1 MKKTLL
7 RSLSLCLCL
16 AFYLNPA
23 FCQNK
28 LSLSRIQ
35 TLSDSL
41 YAAKQYAFAANYYAQ
56 RVEKSDFPN
65 QKAGAYYN
73 MACCLSLQG
82 KTDSALLILKKAVKA
97 GYNKKTTLLE
107 DTDLSPLHSLPQW
120 NALLKSIREPKK
132 VLNTDPTKARFITTD
147 VHHFYEAYDKAIKD
161 TAHFK
166 QTIKKLYF
174 DRATAGMNDYMG
186 DKVSSIDYF
195 VEHVRNRPAF
205 YAAIRN
211 TTMKTDTYKPAFL
224 ASFVKMK
231 SLYDEAKFP
240 DIYFIIGAFTSGG
253 TATNLGLLLG
263 VNQVAGDSKVPLHE
277 LSVKQRTRL
286 GDIKAVPD
294 LLAHELIHFQQDG
307 MKNDTTTLSYAIK
320 EGMADFIGELIS
332 GNTANPALHSW
343 AKGKEKQTWARFTKD
358 MYYNCYSNW
367 IANSQNATPDNP
379 ADQGYWI
386 GYQIC
391 KSYYEQNTDKKQ
403 AIHDM
408 LHIQDYK
415 TFLAKSKWE
424 DKVASF

>member
-1 MKKTLL
+1 
-7 RSLSLCLCL
+7 
-16 AFYLNPA
+16 
-23 FCQNK
+23 
-28 LSLSRIQ
+28 
-35 TLSDSL
+35 
-41 YAAKQYAFAANYYAQ
+41 
-56 RVEKSDFPN
+56 
-65 QKAGAYYN
+65 
-73 MACCLSLQG
+73 
-82 KTDSALLILKKAVKA
+82 
-97 GYNKKTTLLE
+97 
-107 DTDLSPLHSLPQW
+107 
-120 NALLKSIREPKK
+120 
-132 VLNTDPTKARFITTD
+132 
-147 VHHFYEAYDKAIKD
+147 
-161 TAHFK
+161 
-166 QTIKKLYF
+166 
-174 DRATAGMNDYMG
+174 
-186 DKVSSIDYF
+186 
-195 VEHVRNRPAF
+195 
-205 YAAIRN
+205 
-211 TTMKTDTYKPAFL
+211 MKTDAYKPAFL

-277 LSVKQRTRL
+277 LSVRQRTRL

-307 MKNDTTTLSYAIK
+307 MKGDTTTLSYAIK

-343 AKGKEKQTWARFTKD
+343 AKGKEKQTWSRFTED
-358 MYYNCYSNW
+358 MYYNRYSNW
-367 IANSQNATPDNP
+367 IANAQNATPDNP

-391 KSYYEQNTDKKQ
+391 KSNYEQNTDKKQ

-415 TFLAKSKWE
+415 AFLAKSKWE